1 MPRLNCHETP
11 WFYAPLPPWLSFN
24 KTCLTECTFSYR
36 DPWMTTAT
44 APCAV
49 TPTFLCRLLFTLLW
63 GVLIQILMWILPNL
77 THVFLLLL
85 PLKPEIYYPQGLPIP
100 MYACFDKCLFA
111 PRDVS
116 ARFVITSSLWM
127 TFGLKFVE
135 VWLPSESGVEGILKK
150 LGLTV
155 WCLSW
160 FSAFMNILTC
170 VG

>member
-1 MPRLNCHETP
+1 MDDHGHCPFCCNPH
-11 WFYAPLPPWLSFN
+11 LPVQAIVHIVMRGF
-24 KTCLTECTFSYR
+24 
-36 DPWMTTAT
+36 
-44 APCAV
+44 
-49 TPTFLCRLLFTLLW
+49 
-63 GVLIQILMWILPNL
+63 IQILMWILPNL

-135 VWLPSESGVEGILKK
+135 V
-150 LGLTV
+150 
-155 WCLSW
+155 
-160 FSAFMNILTC
+160 
-170 VG
+170 